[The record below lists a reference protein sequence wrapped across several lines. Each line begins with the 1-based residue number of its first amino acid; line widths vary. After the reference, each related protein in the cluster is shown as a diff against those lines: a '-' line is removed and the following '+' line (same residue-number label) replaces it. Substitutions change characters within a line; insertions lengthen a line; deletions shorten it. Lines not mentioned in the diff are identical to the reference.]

1 LTPFTLAGFL
11 PENHTN
17 VFTAEVLGSFRS
29 RVFVLELVHLEDV
42 RDPDL
47 LDQELPLD
55 RDDELLPDET
65 DMVKLVVEWV
75 LYKTLV
81 DVPSQ

>member
-1 LTPFTLAGFL
+1 M
-11 PENHTN
+11 
-17 VFTAEVLGSFRS
+17 
-29 RVFVLELVHLEDV
+29 LELVHLEDV

-55 RDDELLPDET
+55 LDDELLPDET
-65 DMVKLVVEWV
+65 DMVKLVVEWA
-75 LYKTLV
+75 LYRTSV

>member
-1 LTPFTLAGFL
+1 ML
-11 PENHTN
+11 
-17 VFTAEVLGSFRS
+17 TAEVLGSFRS
-29 RVFVLELVHLEDV
+29 RAFVLELVHLEDV

-55 RDDELLPDET
+55 LDDELLPDET
-65 DMVKLVVEWV
+65 DMVKLVVEWA
-75 LYKTLV
+75 LYRTSV